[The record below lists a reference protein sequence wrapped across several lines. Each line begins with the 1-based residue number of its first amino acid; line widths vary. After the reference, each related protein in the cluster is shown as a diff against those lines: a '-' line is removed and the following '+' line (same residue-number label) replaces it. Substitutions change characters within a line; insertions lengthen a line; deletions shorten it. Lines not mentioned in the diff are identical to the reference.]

1 MNSTKLK
8 KAWFISYQL
17 TKNVCRGAPLLIKAW
32 KISIEQITNAQTVPK
47 EDFREILHYN
57 LLKLYLIGVQED
69 PDFESIPIPKV
80 AQKYQP
86 FVKEIESLSDDLRP
100 LYLMNI
106 YGNISTNRLAEILG
120 IPVESVSKSIKQA
133 TIFGKNKN

>member
-1 MNSTKLK
+1 MDYETYQKIKKGNARTLENMISTYLK

-86 FVKEIESLSDDLRP
+86 FVKEIES
-100 LYLMNI
+100 
-106 YGNISTNRLAEILG
+106 
-120 IPVESVSKSIKQA
+120 
-133 TIFGKNKN
+133 